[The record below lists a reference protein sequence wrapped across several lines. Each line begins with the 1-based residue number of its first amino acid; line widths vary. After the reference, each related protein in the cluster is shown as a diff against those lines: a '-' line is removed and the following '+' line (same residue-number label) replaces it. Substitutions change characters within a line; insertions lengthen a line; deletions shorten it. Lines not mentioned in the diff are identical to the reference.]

1 MNRVAL
7 LLVFVFTVHSVC
19 AQMTVQITGTITAGQ
34 GLSGGSSTFPYPVTG
49 PGFAGAP
56 WGSLSATLGTTTS
69 LSLSASKY
77 SFATSASAVADVR
90 LLYAANA
97 QLAGVLRIT
106 GTVAPGLGTASLSV
120 DVDGDGQAELTMGSV
135 SASTAVDVPVVLG
148 PRAIAIDVDL
158 SGSTNANGPTGA
170 SLNVQFLPQ
179 ANLTTAGVVCGA
191 GLTATLRKPTA
202 TTAGRL
208 WLHAEDPPYPASVVG
223 AFLIGSTPLTMGS
236 TCGQGLVYDAL
247 VLVNPASG
255 GVDLPAALSPALL
268 GTVELQ
274 YVGLQ
279 WSGQLRWSNRIEMTL
294 P

>member
-1 MNRVAL
+1 MNGAAL
-7 LLVFVFTVHSVC
+7 LLVLASLVHSVC
-19 AQMTVQITGTITAGQ
+19 AQMTVQITGTLTAGQ
-34 GLSGGSSTFPYPVTG
+34 GVSGGTSTFPYPVTG
-49 PGFAGAP
+49 PGFTGAP

-77 SFATSASAVADVR
+77 AFATSASAVGDLR

-97 QLAGVLRIT
+97 QLAGVLRFT
-106 GTVAPGLGTASLSV
+106 GIVAPGLGTASLSV
-120 DVDGDGQAELTMGSV
+120 DVDGDGQAELAMGSIAATSV
-135 SASTAVDVPVVLG
+135 VDVPVVLG
-148 PRAIAIDVDL
+148 PHAIAVDVDL

-179 ANLTTAGVVCGA
+179 ANLNTDGVVCGA

-208 WLHAEDPPYPASVVG
+208 WLHAEDPPYPASVIG
-223 AFLIGSTPLTMGS
+223 AFLIGSTPLAMGT
-236 TCGQGLVYDAL
+236 TCGQGLVIDAL
-247 VLVNPASG
+247 ILVNPASG
-255 GVDLPAALSPALL
+255 GVDLPAALSTALL

-279 WSGQLRWSNRIEMTL
+279 LSGQLRWSNRIEMTL